1 MIALAF
7 VGALPVCSRTSATIW
22 VEIARAVSPAWRPV
36 AGQSK
41 GALPG
46 GLATPAGGGSA
57 S

>member
-7 VGALPVCSRTSATIW
+7 VGALPVCSRTSATIG